1 MSKLEMAATPATTD
15 DAVRFHDQLALA
27 WEEKYGKGSFGRRL
41 QLMSEL
47 LSQANLSGQR
57 WLDAGC
63 GTGTMARWLASRGAQ
78 VTAVD
83 ASEAM
88 IAQAQRAK
96 DSSGAV
102 DFRVSPIE
110 NLPANAGSV
119 HGIVCSSVLEYV
131 AEPERCLAEFAR
143 VLVSGG
149 ILLVSVPN
157 ARSAVRKTLQA
168 ARWCGR
174 NLGRRWLAYLDHSRH
189 EYAETEFATMLS
201 RAGFR
206 VSACSRF
213 GAGMPRLLEGRRW
226 AATLLMYRAEKIPRV
241 PSSS

>member
-1 MSKLEMAATPATTD
+1 MAATTATTD
-15 DAVRFHDQLALA
+15 DSVRFHDQLAPA
-27 WEEKYGKGSFGRRL
+27 WEAKYGKGSFGRRL
-41 QLMSEL
+41 QIMSEL
-47 LSQANLSGQR
+47 LSQADLSGQR

-63 GTGTMARWLASRGAQ
+63 GTGTMARWLAARGAQ

-96 DSSGAV
+96 NSSGVV
-102 DFRVSPIE
+102 DFRVSSIE
-110 NLPANAGSV
+110 ALPADTGSV

-131 AEPERCLAEFAR
+131 SEPERCLAEFAR
-143 VLVSGG
+143 VLISGG
-149 ILLVSVPN
+149 LLLVSVPN
-157 ARSAVRKTLQA
+157 ARSAVRKTLRA

-174 NLGRRWLAYLDHSRH
+174 SLGRKWLAYLDHSRH
-189 EYAETEFATMLS
+189 EYAETEFATMLA

-213 GAGMPRLLEGRRW
+213 GAGLPRLLEGRSW
-226 AATLLMYRAEKIPRV
+226 AATLLMYRAEKISPG